1 MKNSEPQIIG
11 VYQPPVVEI
20 EIKDDN
26 AGKVDSILSRLHI
39 PKKYRRYFKDEIL
52 NHHKSG
58 LVISLLDELSEL
70 YGCKLNHPNRLKLL
84 QIISDLKKIES
95 PIIPSSVGLELE
107 HSLRY
112 VEWTVWDIER
122 EYFQIH
128 VVRDKYPEV
137 PPRDKYLKKEVLA
150 MLNLLLECDVIYNF
164 KARDLFVNDVKG
176 ELNSYFRNYKKINV
190 EVL

>member
-1 MKNSEPQIIG
+1 M
-11 VYQPPVVEI
+11 
-20 EIKDDN
+20 
-26 AGKVDSILSRLHI
+26 
-39 PKKYRRYFKDEIL
+39 
-52 NHHKSG
+52 
-58 LVISLLDELSEL
+58 
-70 YGCKLNHPNRLKLL
+70 
-84 QIISDLKKIES
+84 KKIES